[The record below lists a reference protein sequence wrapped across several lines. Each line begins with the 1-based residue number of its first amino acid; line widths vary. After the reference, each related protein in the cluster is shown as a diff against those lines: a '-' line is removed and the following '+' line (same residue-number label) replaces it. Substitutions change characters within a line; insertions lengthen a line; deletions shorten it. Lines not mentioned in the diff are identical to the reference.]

1 MANSVYSYLGA
12 GQVFLQNRTGTDK
25 GLLPIGEVSELEI
38 SVDTNKKELPSSS
51 QTGGGLADS
60 VARISG
66 VTMTMNV
73 NSLSP
78 ENIAIALRGDASLI
92 ASATVTDEAHTAYP
106 GALVKFN
113 KVPDLSETIT
123 VTGDGGTPT
132 YIADTDYTLSP
143 AGIRILAGGSI
154 SASTD
159 IEVSYVSKAHNAVEM
174 LTNSGDEY
182 RLVFEGLNEASS
194 DDPVLVTMH
203 RCKFEPTSGLGF
215 ISDDFGSLSLA
226 GDVLKDPA
234 ITAAGLS
241 KFAKV
246 EMV

>member
-1 MANSVYSYLGA
+1 M
-12 GQVFLQNRTGTDK
+12 
-25 GLLPIGEVSELEI
+25 
-38 SVDTNKKELPSSS
+38 
-51 QTGGGLADS
+51 
-60 VARISG
+60 
-66 VTMTMNV
+66 
-73 NSLSP
+73 
-78 ENIAIALRGDASLI
+78 
-92 ASATVTDEAHTAYP
+92 
-106 GALVKFN
+106 
-113 KVPDLSETIT
+113 
-123 VTGDGGTPT
+123 
-132 YIADTDYTLSP
+132 
-143 AGIRILAGGSI
+143 
-154 SASTD
+154 
-159 IEVSYVSKAHNAVEM
+159 SYVSKAHNAVEM